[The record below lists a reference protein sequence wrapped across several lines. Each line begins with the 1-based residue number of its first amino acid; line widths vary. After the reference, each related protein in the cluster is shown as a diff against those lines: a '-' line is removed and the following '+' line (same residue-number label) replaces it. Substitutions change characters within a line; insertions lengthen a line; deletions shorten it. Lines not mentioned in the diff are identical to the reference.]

1 MSVNLSKDELH
12 QLAGQVIA
20 AWGELY
26 PDLERKRRGDP
37 GARAALRRAAS
48 PEALLIEEAF
58 YDLLARM
65 RDGGCDFSGWP
76 AKRYLRLALVLG
88 ALAERRADRADGPPL
103 AEVLGGKA
111 KPEDRLLKP
120 LRFQSLIAA
129 LDREV
134 DGEALIALRRTLKLA
149 ADKEK
154 IDLYRLV
161 RDLMNW
167 GQRTRID
174 WTFAYFGQSDRPA
187 PARKQATE
195 TEELAR

>member
-26 PDLERKRRGDP
+26 PDPERKRRGDP
-37 GARAALRRAAS
+37 GARAAMRRAAS

-58 YDLLARM
+58 HDLLARM

-76 AKRYLRLALVLG
+76 SKRYLRLALVVG
-88 ALAERRADRADGPPL
+88 ALAERRTDRADGPPL
-103 AEVLGGKA
+103 AAVLGGKA
-111 KPEDRLLKP
+111 KPEERLLKA
-120 LRFQSLIAA
+120 LRFQLLIVA
-129 LDREV
+129 LDREA
-134 DGEALIALRRTLKLA
+134 DGEALTALRRTLKIA
-149 ADKEK
+149 ADKE

-167 GQRTRID
+167 GERTRID
-174 WTFAYFGQSDRPA
+174 WTFAYFGKSDRRA
-187 PARKQATE
+187 PASEQATD
-195 TEELAR
+195 TKELAP